1 MRALLTVNNKK
12 GIVEFAKKLEQLNVE
27 IVSAGATYEMLK
39 DSGISVADVSTMI
52 YHNNSLDCIIKTLYT
67 EVFAAIDADH
77 KDIEHMHQLQSL
89 GIKPFDMVV
98 INIHNFAEDIHDNTD
113 MTLKYIDVGGVT
125 LLKSAS
131 KNYKRII
138 IVCQPEDYDLVVSE
152 LENNG
157 DVSLKTRKYLM
168 KKAFNTLCDYDNEI
182 RDYGSIPKFV

>member
-1 MRALLTVNNKK
+1 
-12 GIVEFAKKLEQLNVE
+12 
-27 IVSAGATYEMLK
+27 
-39 DSGISVADVSTMI
+39 
-52 YHNNSLDCIIKTLYT
+52 
-67 EVFAAIDADH
+67 
-77 KDIEHMHQLQSL
+77 MHQLQSL

-182 RDYGSIPKFV
+182 RDYINSTI